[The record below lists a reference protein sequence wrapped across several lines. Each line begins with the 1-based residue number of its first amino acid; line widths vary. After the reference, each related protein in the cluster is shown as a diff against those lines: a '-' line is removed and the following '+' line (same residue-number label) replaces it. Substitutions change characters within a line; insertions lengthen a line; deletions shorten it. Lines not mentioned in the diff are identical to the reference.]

1 MTQFGVGPDI
11 AAQCPLAPTPDGW
24 KAWGD
29 PDGPIPDALAKR
41 AQALVADTSIPLGT
55 TESFPLPGVTTLIRV
70 EPNAWSR
77 NAQGNL
83 VQGCFRAA
91 NVYLPVGGS
100 ATPPE
105 SGWGKAVTVLTVAS
119 LVVGI
124 GATLWGRG

>member
-91 NVYLPVGGS
+91 NVYLPVGG
-100 ATPPE
+100 
-105 SGWGKAVTVLTVAS
+105 TVAS